1 MRIMWTVF
9 VTFPEVADKIGKK
22 SEYACTWAR
31 ALAAKLR
38 YREDI
43 QLAIVSV
50 ADEDTVKKFHVDNV
64 DFYFL
69 PNGKEVMRS
78 GGGEKIQDSWK
89 YIISDFKPDLVHIHG
104 SESMVPYEL
113 IKMKPDVP
121 LLLTLQGILSNYY
134 KDAYAGMEM
143 KDVIRTY
150 SLRDV
155 VRHSGII
162 WDRKK
167 EIKRSG
173 YEKEMLKGIQYIG
186 GRTTWDKVSSLA
198 VNPEAKYIYAPE
210 LIRPE
215 FYQSTR
221 WNVNNIERHRI
232 FMHQGFKPIKG
243 LHIVLDAMKVLKKK
257 YPDVELYMSGRNVMK
272 NSTIKE
278 KLLQPGYVKYLFEKI
293 QANDLQDCIHFTG
306 ILDAEQIVSELKKSN
321 VMVLPSAIENSP
333 NSLCEAQLVGI
344 PCVASFVG
352 GVPEMLRDGK
362 DGYLYTFNEPLMLA
376 EYISRIFDSDSLAE
390 QFSMSSYEWIRSRQG
405 ENDVVNKTI
414 NNYKTI
420 IDDWKNKL

>member
-1 MRIMWTVF
+1 MSNAVLTENEERLF
-9 VTFPEVADKIGKK
+9 G
-22 SEYACTWAR
+22 
-31 ALAAKLR
+31 AAKEAEAEAAQETKKQDVEELKKK
-38 YREDI
+38 YTGNGQKI
-43 QLAIVSV
+43 YTITNTV
-50 ADEDTVKKFHVDNV
+50 AVDDDTEEEFT
-64 DFYFL
+64 FL
-69 PNGKEVMRS
+69 FR
-78 GGGEKIQDSWK
+78 
-89 YIISDFKPDLVHIHG
+89 KP
-104 SESMVPYEL
+104 
-113 IKMKPDVP
+113 KPASY
-121 LLLTLQGILSNYY
+121 TLQGILSNYY